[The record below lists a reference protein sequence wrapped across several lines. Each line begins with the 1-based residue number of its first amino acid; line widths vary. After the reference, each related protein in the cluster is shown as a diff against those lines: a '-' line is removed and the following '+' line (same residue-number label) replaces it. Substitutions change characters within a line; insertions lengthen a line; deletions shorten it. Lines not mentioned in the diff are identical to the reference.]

1 LNVARVSKLGRD
13 GLVTAAMAAPA
24 VIVYTVMLVVP
35 IGVAAYLSLTNWDGY
50 SAQPNL
56 VGLANYARVFTD
68 PEAVRAAVV
77 TLVIAAA
84 GTLALNLLG
93 LGLALLVNS
102 ASRLNSFLRLVF
114 FYPHVISVLAIGFL
128 WGAILGAN
136 GAVNSFLT
144 SGGRSPIPFLSDP
157 NWAVASLIGV
167 LVWAGFGVNLVL
179 YLAGLQTVSADLLE
193 AARIDGASRPQVFR
207 HVTLPALAP
216 VVTLNIVLCL
226 ITLLK
231 TYDLVVSLTGGGPAG
246 TTQTAAYLILWD
258 SFHTNQLGY
267 GAAEAILLMVVTA
280 ALALVVMKARRRSET
295 AAYR

>member
-1 LNVARVSKLGRD
+1 MARVSRLRRD
-13 GLVTAAMAAPA
+13 GLVTAVMTAPA

-35 IGVAAYLSLTNWDGY
+35 IGVAACLSLTNWDGY
-50 SAQPNL
+50 SAQPDL
-56 VGLANYARVFTD
+56 VGLANYARVFSD
-68 PEAVRAAVV
+68 PEAIQAAVV

-93 LGLALLVNS
+93 LGLARLVNS
-102 ASRLNSFLRLVF
+102 RSRLNSFLRLVF

-136 GAVNSFLT
+136 GAVNSLLT

-157 NWAVASLIGV
+157 GWAVASLIGV

-193 AARIDGASRPQVFR
+193 AARIDGAGRAQVFR

-267 GAAEAILLMVVTA
+267 GAAEAILLMAVTA
-280 ALALVVMKARRRSET
+280 ALALVVMRARQRSET
-295 AAYR
+295 AAHR